1 MSRVLAFAARDGVIV
16 AGTLGLWWLD
26 GSARA
31 QPASAGTVVLA
42 VLTGLGTA
50 LCGFLMHEWGHLL
63 GAVLARSKVEFPALH
78 SLFLFKFDVLHNGR
92 REFLAMS
99 YGGYAASAL
108 SVLVLALVL
117 PRDALSGLVGLG
129 ASVLGVLATVLLELP
144 TTVRVYRGAP
154 LPAEGVVYV
163 SHPQAPPP

>member
-1 MSRVLAFAARDGVIV
+1 VRDGAVL

-26 GSARA
+26 GAARA
-31 QPASAGTVVLA
+31 QPASAGGVLLA
-42 VLTGLGTA
+42 VLTGLATA

-63 GAVLARSKVEFPALH
+63 GARLARSKLEFPPLY

-117 PRDALSGLVGLG
+117 PRDALSGLVGLL
-129 ASVLGVLATVLLELP
+129 ASVLGVLATLLLELP

-154 LPAEGVVYV
+154 LPSAGVVYV
-163 SHPQAPPP
+163 SSPPGPPP